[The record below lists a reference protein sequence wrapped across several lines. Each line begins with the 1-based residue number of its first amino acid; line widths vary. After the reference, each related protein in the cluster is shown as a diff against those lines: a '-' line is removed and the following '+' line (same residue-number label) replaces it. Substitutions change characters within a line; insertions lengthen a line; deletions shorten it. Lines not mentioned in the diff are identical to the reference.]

1 MTSIW
6 TKAKEMELE
15 AVGYYN
21 GLAEE
26 TSVSEVAGVFKMI
39 AQEEK
44 KHSEMFA
51 KLESENGV
59 DSLPSSTWDPKE
71 AFIKIAQ
78 ERSGSESLSAAKD
91 AYKKIVDTELEAAEY
106 YEGLKKDA
114 KSDEDK
120 NALDFIIKE
129 EKKHAKIFQELVEFI
144 ERPESWVE
152 NAEFNILEDF

>member
-1 MTSIW
+1 MSSIW

-21 GLAEE
+21 GLAAE
-26 TSVSEVAGVFKMI
+26 TTVTEVAGVFKMI
-39 AQEEK
+39 AQEEQ

-51 KLESENGV
+51 RLEAEDGIANI
-59 DSLPSSTWDPKE
+59 PTSTWDPKD
-71 AFIKIAQ
+71 AFIKIAAEQ
-78 ERSGSESLSAAKD
+78 KGSGSLENAKD
-91 AYKKIVDTELEAAEY
+91 AYKKIVETELEAAEY

-120 NALDFIIKE
+120 KAIDFIIKE